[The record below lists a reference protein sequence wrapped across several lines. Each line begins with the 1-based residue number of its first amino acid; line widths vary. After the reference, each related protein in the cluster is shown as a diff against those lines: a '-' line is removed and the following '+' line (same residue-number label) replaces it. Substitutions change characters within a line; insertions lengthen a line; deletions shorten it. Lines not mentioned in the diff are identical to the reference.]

1 MRTGEKS
8 RKDVFSD
15 FLNNSME
22 PIMKSTLFSRKL
34 LLVTAVLA
42 ATLGAVSVEAGGGRY
57 RFQQDNT
64 PGWTLMTP
72 AERTEFQT
80 KMRAAKTYDECKA
93 ILAEHHAV
101 MEARAKEKGVTL
113 NAPRYNA
120 CDQMKAR
127 GFLK

>member
-1 MRTGEKS
+1 
-8 RKDVFSD
+8 
-15 FLNNSME
+15 
-22 PIMKSTLFSRKL
+22 MKSTLFNRKFL
-34 LLVTAVLA
+34 LAAAVLA
-42 ATLGAVSVEAGGGRY
+42 ATLGAVSAEAGPGRY

-80 KMRAAKTYDECKA
+80 RMRAAKTYDECKA
-93 ILAEHHAV
+93 IQAEHHAAI
-101 MEARAKEKGVTL
+101 EARAKEKGVTL
-113 NAPRYNA
+113 NVPRYNA

>member
-1 MRTGEKS
+1 
-8 RKDVFSD
+8 
-15 FLNNSME
+15 
-22 PIMKSTLFSRKL
+22 MKSTLFNRKL
-34 LLVTAVLA
+34 LLAAAVLA
-42 ATLGAVSVEAGGGRY
+42 ATLGAVSVEAGQGRY

-93 ILAEHHAV
+93 IQAEHHAV

-113 NAPRYNA
+113 PAPRNNA
-120 CDQMKAR
+120 CEQMKAR
-127 GFLK
+127 GFIK

>member
-1 MRTGEKS
+1 
-8 RKDVFSD
+8 
-15 FLNNSME
+15 ME

-42 ATLGAVSVEAGGGRY
+42 ATLGAVSAEAGGGRY

-72 AERTEFQT
+72 TERSEHRN

-93 ILAEHHAV
+93 TQAAHHTLMA
-101 MEARAKEKGVTL
+101 ARAKEKGVTL
-113 NAPRYNA
+113 PAPRNNA
-120 CDQMKAR
+120 CEQMKVR
-127 GFLK
+127 GFIK

>member
-1 MRTGEKS
+1 
-8 RKDVFSD
+8 
-15 FLNNSME
+15 
-22 PIMKSTLFSRKL
+22 MKSTRFSRKI
-34 LLVTAVLA
+34 LLVTAILT

-57 RFQQDNT
+57 RFHQDNT

-93 ILAEHHAV
+93 IQAEHRAMV
-101 MEARAKEKGVTL
+101 EARAKEKGVTL
-113 NAPRYNA
+113 NVPRYNA

-127 GFLK
+127 GLLK